1 MTDIATQAATGTQS
15 ENTGRPAENL
25 TNGTFK
31 ITDTK
36 WYVPVVTLSTEKD
49 KKFLEQLSARF
60 KRTIK
65 SNKYRSEM
73 ND

>member
-1 MTDIATQAATGTQS
+1 MSQLLPYQ
-15 ENTGRPAENL
+15 L
-25 TNGTFK
+25 K
-31 ITDTK
+31 
-36 WYVPVVTLSTEKD
+36 KD